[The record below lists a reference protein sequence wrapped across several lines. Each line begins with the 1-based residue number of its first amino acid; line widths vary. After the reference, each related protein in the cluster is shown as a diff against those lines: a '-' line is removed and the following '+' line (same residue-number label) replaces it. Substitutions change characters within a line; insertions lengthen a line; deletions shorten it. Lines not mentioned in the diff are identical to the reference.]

1 MIFKKIR
8 LSRSEAS
15 VTGSSTSNGN
25 MPLNNVGAN
34 QTKTDL
40 SPLQTIF
47 AALLLLSWLSLFGG
61 GITMDTTQ
69 FRCSVSPGGALALAT
84 EARPGDD
91 EAKNICKQ
99 YETWV
104 PVWSS
109 SLSPE
114 TANAYKFVVAW
125 FGLLLFFLPLNLA
138 MVSTAAGALGAIGN
152 KVNLE
157 HDTFESNLRSAQTN
171 LNGDQAHTNSRDD
184 SSPIMSGLLRGL
196 FVYLFFISGL
206 LLFDDK
212 PFSAPG
218 PGQYIRLAGFI
229 SLISFLVNY
238 RPHLFE
244 TMSDWAF
251 ERINSRKMLPPR
263 ARKEE
268 TKAEITVEE
277 TPESDEKKTAPV
289 VKAKATTNGHGE
301 ENKATDTEKA
311 GRT

>member
-15 VTGSSTSNGN
+15 VTGSGTSNGN
-25 MPLNNVGAN
+25 MPLNSAGAN
-34 QTKTDL
+34 QNKAGL
-40 SPLQTIF
+40 SPLQTMF

-69 FRCSVSPGGALALAT
+69 YRCSLSRGGALALAT

-91 EAKNICKQ
+91 EAKNVCKQ
-99 YETWV
+99 YDAWV
-104 PVWSS
+104 PLWSS

-114 TANAYKFVVAW
+114 TAKAYKFVVAW

-138 MVSTAAGALGAIGN
+138 MVSSAAGALGAIGN
-152 KVNLE
+152 KANLDQ
-157 HDTFESNLRSAQTN
+157 DTTESSLRSAQTN
-171 LNGDQAHTNSRDD
+171 LNGDQAPTNSRDD

-212 PFSAPG
+212 PFSSPG

-238 RPHLFE
+238 RPHLFA
-244 TMSDWAF
+244 TLSDWAF
-251 ERINSRKMLPPR
+251 ERLNSRKMLPAR

-277 TPESDEKKTAPV
+277 TPESDEKKLTPV
-289 VKAKATTNGHGE
+289 VKTKVATNGHGE
-301 ENKATDTEKA
+301 ESKADTEKA
-311 GRT
+311 GRP